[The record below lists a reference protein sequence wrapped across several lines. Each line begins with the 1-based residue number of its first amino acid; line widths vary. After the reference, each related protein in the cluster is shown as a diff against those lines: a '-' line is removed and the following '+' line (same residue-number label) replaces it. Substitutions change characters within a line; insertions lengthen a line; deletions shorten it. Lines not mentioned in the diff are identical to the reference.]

1 MFIIFDIL
9 FVNFKH
15 IFLKLKKTFVS
26 FDFVE
31 STICGQI
38 ISLIL
43 VVPFSRTSL

>member
-26 FDFVE
+26 F
-31 STICGQI
+31 
-38 ISLIL
+38 
-43 VVPFSRTSL
+43 VVKSFL